1 MATDKLVDFIQTP
14 FDFLIVGGGTAGL
27 VLAARLSEEPGIQV
41 GVIEAGSLRLGD
53 PKVDLP
59 TGSGQMISNPDYDW
73 NFESIPQAGTNGKSY
88 HIPRGKMLGG
98 SSGINFMSYNRPS
111 AEDIDDWASKLGVTG
126 WTWSELLPYFKRSE
140 GLEPVKPNTS
150 CPVEPK
156 VHGTDGPIH
165 TSIGPWQPP
174 IEESILAAFDETSR
188 LQRPVEPYDGTH
200 LGFYR
205 SLFTLDRTS
214 KPVRSYAASGYLAP
228 IMGRHNLKI
237 LENAQV
243 CRILL
248 SDAPDGTPTAEGIE
262 LQHME
267 ARFTV
272 SAKKEVILSAGS
284 IQSPQLLELS
294 GIGDPSVLKSAGI
307 ACRVAI
313 TDVGNNL
320 QEHTMSAVSYELA
333 DGIISVD
340 SLLKDP
346 ALLQEHQRL
355 YAENHSGALSGSVS
369 LMGFTQYSLHSTE
382 TQVNDTV
389 ARIFDAPSIGS
400 ERFQQNANYQ
410 RKQQEAIAGRM
421 RNSHSADI
429 QFIGTPAYFNTTAG
443 YRNCAKIASGSPAG
457 YNACYS
463 IVVSNMYPL
472 SRGSV
477 HAWTSNPI
485 DAPEI
490 DPGFLRHPVDVDVLS
505 AGIVFAD
512 RVFQST
518 SLIGKIGRRVSPPAD
533 LNLSNMD
540 ETRQFIRN
548 HIVSYHHALG
558 TCAMGQVVDE
568 KLRVKGVRSLRVVDA
583 SVMPMQVS
591 AAIMA
596 TVYAIAEKASDIIKE
611 DYGFSTRASAR
622 L

>member
-1 MATDKLVDFIQTP
+1 
-14 FDFLIVGGGTAGL
+14 
-27 VLAARLSEEPGIQV
+27 
-41 GVIEAGSLRLGD
+41 
-53 PKVDLP
+53 
-59 TGSGQMISNPDYDW
+59 
-73 NFESIPQAGTNGKSY
+73 
-88 HIPRGKMLGG
+88 MLGG

-111 AEDIDDWASKLGVTG
+111 AEDIDDWANKLGVTG

-140 GLEPVKPNTS
+140 GLEPVKSSKN
-150 CPVEPK
+150 CPVDPK
-156 VHGTDGPIH
+156 VHGTNGPIH
-165 TSIGPWQPP
+165 TSMGPWQPP

-188 LQRPVEPYDGTH
+188 LRRPFEPYDGAH

-205 SLFTLDRTS
+205 SLFTLDRTN

-228 IMGRHNLKI
+228 IMGRQNLRI

-248 SDAPDGTPTAEGIE
+248 SDAPDGTPTAQGIE
-262 LQHME
+262 LQHLG
-267 ARFTV
+267 ARYTV
-272 SAKKEVILSAGS
+272 SAKKEVILCAGS
-284 IQSPQLLELS
+284 LQSPQLLELS

-313 TDVGNNL
+313 SDVGNNL

-340 SLLKDP
+340 SLFRDP

-369 LMGFTQYSLHSTE
+369 LMGFTPYSLHSTE

-389 ARIFDAPSIGS
+389 ARIFDAPSLSG

-410 RKQQEAIAGRM
+410 RKQQEAISSRL
-421 RNSHSADI
+421 RNSQSADI

-443 YRNCAKIASGSPAG
+443 YRNCTKIMSGSPAG

-477 HAWTSNPI
+477 HARSSNAME
-485 DAPEI
+485 APEI
-490 DPGFLRHPVDVDVLS
+490 DPGFLRHPVDVDVLA

-518 SLIGKIGRRVSPPAD
+518 SLIGKIGRRVSPPPD
-533 LNLSNMD
+533 LNLSNMEEVRHFVRD
-540 ETRQFIRN
+540 

-568 KLRVKGVRSLRVVDA
+568 KLQVKGARALRVVDA
-583 SVMPMQVS
+583 SVMPMQIS

-611 DYGFSTRASAR
+611 DWGFGTRSGAHV
-622 L
+622 